1 MCKGG
6 LLEERKNGGQFSLR
20 ESFREKISLAMKNE
34 GDSEGW
40 ENSED
45 VRMLVSFRAG

>member
-1 MCKGG
+1 MCTGG
-6 LLEERKNGGQFSLR
+6 LLKERKNGEQLSLR
-20 ESFREKISLAMKNE
+20 KSFREKISLAMKNE

-45 VRMLVSFRAG
+45 VRMLVSFGAG

>member
-1 MCKGG
+1 
-6 LLEERKNGGQFSLR
+6 LILRK
-20 ESFREKISLAMKNE
+20 SFREKVRLDMKNE

-45 VRMLVSFRAG
+45 MRMLVSFGVG